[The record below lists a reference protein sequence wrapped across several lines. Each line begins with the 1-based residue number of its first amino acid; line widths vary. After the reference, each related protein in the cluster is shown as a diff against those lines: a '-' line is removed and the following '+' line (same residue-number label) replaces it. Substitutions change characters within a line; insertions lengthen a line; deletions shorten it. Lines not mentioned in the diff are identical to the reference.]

1 MLKLVEEQSGTG
13 QLEGRDTALQVRYQ
27 IARYQGFAGSGMPVP
42 GVFKVE
48 GTLDLSAAPD
58 AAALV
63 GADLGLRLEDGRLF
77 RVTVADRSGRV
88 LSEGHGPSRCLCC

>member
-27 IARYQGFAGSGMPVP
+27 IARYQGFSGSGMPVP
-42 GVFKVE
+42 GLFKLE
-48 GTLDLSAAPD
+48 GSLDLSPAPD

-63 GADLGLRLEDGRLF
+63 GADLTLRLEDGRLL
-77 RVTVADRSGRV
+77 RVTVADRTGRV